1 MHANTTHNHNSFM
14 TLLLGLQDLCVR
26 YWPQEMN
33 TPAERGPVTTE
44 LLSEERFEDY
54 IHREIK
60 ITESFKVRSQN
71 DA

>member
-1 MHANTTHNHNSFM
+1 M
-14 TLLLGLQDLCVR
+14 R

-33 TPAERGPVTTE
+33 TPSERGPVTTE
-44 LLSEERFEDY
+44 LFSEERFEDY